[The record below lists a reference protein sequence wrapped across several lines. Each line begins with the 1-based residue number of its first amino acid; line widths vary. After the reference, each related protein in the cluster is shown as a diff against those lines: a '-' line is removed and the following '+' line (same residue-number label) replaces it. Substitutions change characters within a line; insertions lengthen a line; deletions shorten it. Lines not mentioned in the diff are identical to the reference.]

1 MAVLG
6 ATSLTGCSSLPSFI
20 SSGSKMIF
28 NMATSPINWT
38 KDTSVIEGTLRVTNG
53 TVSPGGSFPFSSIF
67 ASRPASVSAS
77 PNTTDITVN
86 TVPTVPIT
94 VPNSGAPDAQ
104 VQPFTL
110 SLPTMRAHTHSYI
123 FYTTA
128 NPSGRAPGASLR
140 AGAATLLST
149 GNSGSGNAHDHTI
162 NRLHQHTIPS
172 IGSHNHPSPGGFGI
186 THGHSAESVSVDFRV
201 NYVDMIICTKD

>member
-53 TVSPGGSFPFSSIF
+53 TVSPGGSLPFSQTF

-94 VPNSGAPDAQ
+94 VPNSNASDAQ

-110 SLPTMRAHTHSYI
+110 SIPTMRAHTHG
-123 FYTTA
+123 YTFRSPASVRT
-128 NPSGRAPGASLR
+128 PGGSLR
-140 AGAATLLST
+140 GGAASTVST
-149 GNSGSGNAHDHTI
+149 GNSGSGNAHGHTI
-162 NRLHQHTIPS
+162 NRLHVHTIPF
-172 IGSHNHPSPGGFGI
+172 IGSHGHPAPGGFGI
-186 THGHSAESVSVDFRV
+186 PHGHPEGSVSVDFSV